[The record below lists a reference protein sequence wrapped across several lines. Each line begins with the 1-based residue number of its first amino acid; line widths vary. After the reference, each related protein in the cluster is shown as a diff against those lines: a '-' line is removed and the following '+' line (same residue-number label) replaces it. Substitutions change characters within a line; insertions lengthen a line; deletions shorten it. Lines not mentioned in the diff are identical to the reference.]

1 MSKLLIVESP
11 NKTDKIQHYLGSGWV
26 VAASYGHI
34 RDLPPGEMGVAPPDY
49 RPQYVTGER
58 SGKTIAKLKALARD
72 ADEIWLATDPDR
84 EGEAIAW
91 HLQQVIGH
99 GKTCRRVTFNE
110 ITQSAVAQAIRQP
123 RQVDTRLFAAQ
134 EARRVLDR
142 LYGYKVSPL
151 AGDKLGQRGI
161 SAGRVQ
167 SPALR
172 LVVEREEAIRA
183 FVKTQHFGVAVELP
197 GDTGA
202 ASWSAQWDTRPLVT
216 DDHPYITDRDT
227 AVEVL
232 EAALPGL
239 VVTAFEEKTQARK
252 APPPFTTSTLQQAAA
267 NRLKIGV
274 ETTMKLAQALF
285 EAGLITYHRTDN
297 PNLSQEGVQMVW
309 DYLHERGQAQYIPEK
324 PNTWKAKDG
333 AQEAHEAI
341 RPTDFH
347 VFDPQT
353 GKAQQDALYKLI
365 WRRALACQMK
375 DAQFQL
381 RTAQLQTL
389 SPVAALQGLPPG
401 NTASPPKAL
410 FKASGSLRIY
420 DGWMR
425 VADDDYTS
433 EEEAE
438 AANPL
443 PKLTVGA
450 RYVPQDGKILD
461 LETKPPPRYS
471 EPALIRALEREG
483 IGRPSTYASIIGTIQ
498 QRGYVEVVK
507 RQFVPTEL
515 GTALIQAL
523 RGRFDF
529 LEIAYTR
536 GMEDH
541 LDDIAHGKAGY
552 RAVVAHYDQ
561 ALDAQLA
568 VFAAD
573 TSVQPLAGAAETF
586 PCPHCEDGRL
596 RRLKGKNG
604 YFWGCSNYQREPN
617 PCQTTLPDA
626 HGKPGQR
633 PAKTQDHPC
642 PACGEGYLQRRP
654 GKKKNTFW
662 WGCDRY
668 PACTHSAPDDGGKPG
683 AWGERPPAGS
693 DGTKTKAASGRTQA
707 DTGSGGTTS
716 RSASGRKKGTA
727 SGDKATPGKNGKAI
741 DKTYPCTVCGK
752 GWLQKRSGSRGVFW
766 GCSNYPGCTH
776 GENDIHGVPQSHVQ
790 SQP

>member
-1 MSKLLIVESP
+1 MIRLLIVESP
-11 NKTDKIQHYLGSGWV
+11 NKTAKIQHYLDRLGSGWG

-72 ADEIWLATDPDR
+72 ASEIWLATDPDR

-151 AGDKLGQRGI
+151 AGNKLGQRGI

-183 FVKTQHFGVAVELP
+183 FVKTKHFGVAVELP
-197 GDTGA
+197 GDAGT

-227 AVEVL
+227 AVAVL
-232 EAALPGL
+232 DAALPGL
-239 VVTAFEEKTQARK
+239 VVTAFDEKTQARK

-267 NRLKIGV
+267 NRLKLGV
-274 ETTMKLAQALF
+274 EATMQGAQALF

-309 DYLHERGQAQYIPEK
+309 DYLREKNQAQYIPEK

-347 VFDPQT
+347 TYDPQT
-353 GKAQQDALYKLI
+353 GNAQQDALYKLI
-365 WRRALACQMK
+365 WRRALACQMR
-375 DAQFQL
+375 DAQFQV

-401 NTASPPKAL
+401 NDAPAPTAL
-410 FKASGSLRIY
+410 FKVSDSLRIY

-433 EEEAE
+433 EDEAE

-443 PKLTVGA
+443 PKLAVGA
-450 RYVPQDGKILD
+450 QHVPLDGKILD
-461 LETKPPPRYS
+461 LETKPPARYS

-515 GTALIQAL
+515 GEALIQAL

-529 LEIAYTR
+529 LEIAYTKN
-536 GMEDH
+536 MEDH
-541 LDDIAHGKAGY
+541 LDAIAQGKAGY

-573 TSVQPLAGAAETF
+573 TSIQPLAGAEETF
-586 PCPHCEDGRL
+586 PCPNCEDGRL
-596 RRLKGKNG
+596 RRLKGKTG

-626 HGKPGQR
+626 RGKPRQR
-633 PAKTQDHPC
+633 LEKSQDHPC

-654 GKKKNTFW
+654 GKQKDTFW
-662 WGCDRY
+662 WGCDNY
-668 PACTHSAPDDGGKPG
+668 PTCKHTAPDNDGKPG
-683 AWGERPPAGS
+683 VWGERSPT
-693 DGTKTKAASGRTQA
+693 GTASAKFMAASG
-707 DTGSGGTTS
+707 GG
-716 RSASGRKKGTA
+716 KKGT
-727 SGDKATPGKNGKAI
+727 SGGKTTSGKNGGGKTL
-741 DKTYPCTVCGK
+741 DKSYPCTACGK
-752 GWLQKRSGSRGVFW
+752 GWLQKRSGSRGAFW
-766 GCSNYPGCTH
+766 GCSNYPDCKH
-776 GENDIHGVPQSHVQ
+776 CENDAHGVPQNHVKKT
-790 SQP
+790 S

>member
-1 MSKLLIVESP
+1 M
-11 NKTDKIQHYLGSGWV
+11 
-26 VAASYGHI
+26 
-34 RDLPPGEMGVAPPDY
+34 
-49 RPQYVTGER
+49 
-58 SGKTIAKLKALARD
+58 
-72 ADEIWLATDPDR
+72 
-84 EGEAIAW
+84 
-91 HLQQVIGH
+91 
-99 GKTCRRVTFNE
+99 
-110 ITQSAVAQAIRQP
+110 
-123 RQVDTRLFAAQ
+123 
-134 EARRVLDR
+134 LDR

-151 AGDKLGQRGI
+151 AGQKLGQRGI

-183 FVKTQHFGVAVELP
+183 FVKTKHYGVVVELP
-197 GDTGA
+197 DDTDA

-227 AVEVL
+227 AVAVL
-232 EAALPGL
+232 EAARPGL

-309 DYLHERGQAQYIPEK
+309 DYLRAKGQAQYIPIPEK
-324 PNTWKAKDG
+324 ANTWKAKDG

-347 VFDPQT
+347 TYDPQT
-353 GKAQQDALYKLI
+353 GNAQQDALYKLI
-365 WRRALACQMK
+365 WKRALACQMK
-375 DAQFQL
+375 DAQFQV
-381 RTAQLQTL
+381 RTAQLETL

-401 NTASPPKAL
+401 NDAPAPTAL

-443 PKLTVGA
+443 PKLAVGA
-450 RYVPQDGKILD
+450 QHVPQDGKILD
-461 LETKPPPRYS
+461 LETKPPSRYS

-515 GTALIQAL
+515 GEALIQAL

-529 LEIAYTR
+529 LEIAYTKN
-536 GMEDH
+536 MEDH
-541 LDDIAHGKAGY
+541 LDAIAQGKAGY
-552 RAVVAHYDQ
+552 RAVIAHYDQ
-561 ALDAQLA
+561 ALDAQLV

-573 TSVQPLAGAAETF
+573 TSIQPLAGTEETF
-586 PCPHCEDGRL
+586 PCPNCEDGRL

-604 YFWGCSNYQREPN
+604 FFWGCSNYRREPN

-626 HGKPGQR
+626 RGKPGKPVAR
-633 PAKTQDHPC
+633 TEKSTEHPC
-642 PACGEGYLQRRP
+642 PTCGEGYLQHRP
-654 GKKKNTFW
+654 GKKKGTFW

-668 PACTHSAPDDGGKPG
+668 PACTYSAPDDNGKPG
-683 AWGERPPAGS
+683 VWGDKPASGQAS
-693 DGTKTKAASGRTQA
+693 VKPATGKPSGKPGTGTKTANNRRGSSTAF
-707 DTGSGGTTS
+707 SGGGY
-716 RSASGRKKGTA
+716 RCP
-727 SGDKATPGKNGKAI
+727 D
-741 DKTYPCTVCGK
+741 CG
-752 GWLQKRSGSRGVFW
+752 GELVQRSGSKGVFW
-766 GCSNYPGCTH
+766 GCKNYPKCKHTEPDAH
-776 GENDIHGVPQSHVQ
+776 GEPRFAATE
-790 SQP
+790 

>member
-1 MSKLLIVESP
+1 MTKLLIVESP
-11 NKTDKIQHYLGSGWV
+11 NKTAKIQHYLGSGWV

-91 HLQQVIGH
+91 HLQQVIGRD
-99 GKTCRRVTFNE
+99 KTCRRVTFNE
-110 ITQSAVAQAIRQP
+110 ITQSAIAQAIHQP

-151 AGDKLGQRGI
+151 AGNKLGQRGI

-183 FVKTQHFGVAVELP
+183 FTKTKHSGVVVELP

-216 DDHPYITDRDT
+216 DDHPYITDRNI
-227 AVEVL
+227 AVAVL

-239 VVTAFEEKTQARK
+239 VVTAFDEKTQARK
-252 APPPFTTSTLQQAAA
+252 PPPPFTTSTLQQAAA

-309 DYLHERGQAQYIPEK
+309 DYLRAKGQAQYIPEK
-324 PNTWKAKDG
+324 ANVWKAKDG

-347 VFDPQT
+347 TYDPQT
-353 GKAQQDALYKLI
+353 GNAQQDALYKLI
-365 WRRALACQMK
+365 WRRALACQMR
-375 DAQFQL
+375 DAQFQV

-401 NTASPPKAL
+401 NDAPAPTAL

-433 EEEAE
+433 EEEQE

-443 PKLTVGA
+443 PQLAVGA
-450 RYVPQDGKILD
+450 QHVPQDGKILD
-461 LETKPPPRYS
+461 LETKPPARYS

-515 GTALIQAL
+515 GTALVQAL

-573 TSVQPLAGAAETF
+573 TSVQPLAGAAETL
-586 PCPHCEDGRL
+586 PLSPL
-596 RRLKGKNG
+596 RRRAFAPPQGQKRLFLGM
-604 YFWGCSNYQREPN
+604 QQLPARTEP
-617 PCQTTLPDA
+617 LPDDA
-626 HGKPGQR
+626 
-633 PAKTQDHPC
+633 
-642 PACGEGYLQRRP
+642 
-654 GKKKNTFW
+654 
-662 WGCDRY
+662 
-668 PACTHSAPDDGGKPG
+668 
-683 AWGERPPAGS
+683 AG
-693 DGTKTKAASGRTQA
+693 
-707 DTGSGGTTS
+707 
-716 RSASGRKKGTA
+716 
-727 SGDKATPGKNGKAI
+727 
-741 DKTYPCTVCGK
+741 
-752 GWLQKRSGSRGVFW
+752 
-766 GCSNYPGCTH
+766 
-776 GENDIHGVPQSHVQ
+776 
-790 SQP
+790 

>member
-1 MSKLLIVESP
+1 M
-11 NKTDKIQHYLGSGWV
+11 KTK
-26 VAASYGHI
+26 
-34 RDLPPGEMGVAPPDY
+34 
-49 RPQYVTGER
+49 
-58 SGKTIAKLKALARD
+58 
-72 ADEIWLATDPDR
+72 
-84 EGEAIAW
+84 
-91 HLQQVIGH
+91 
-99 GKTCRRVTFNE
+99 
-110 ITQSAVAQAIRQP
+110 
-123 RQVDTRLFAAQ
+123 
-134 EARRVLDR
+134 
-142 LYGYKVSPL
+142 
-151 AGDKLGQRGI
+151 
-161 SAGRVQ
+161 
-167 SPALR
+167 
-172 LVVEREEAIRA
+172 
-183 FVKTQHFGVAVELP
+183 HFGVAVELP
-197 GDTGA
+197 GDIGA

-216 DDHPYITDRDT
+216 DDHPYITDRDI
-227 AVEVL
+227 AVAVL
-232 EAALPGL
+232 EAARPGL

-267 NRLKIGV
+267 NRLKLGV
-274 ETTMKLAQALF
+274 EATMQGAQALF

-309 DYLHERGQAQYIPEK
+309 DYLRERGQAQYIPEK

-365 WRRALACQMK
+365 WKRALACQMK

-401 NTASPPKAL
+401 NDAPAPTAL
-410 FKASGSLRIY
+410 FKSSGSLRIY

-425 VADDDYTS
+425 VADDDYTN
-433 EEEAE
+433 EDEAE

-443 PKLTVGA
+443 PKLAVGA
-450 RYVPQDGKILD
+450 QHVPQDGKILD
-461 LETKPPPRYS
+461 LETKPPARYS

-515 GTALIQAL
+515 GTALVQAL

-552 RAVVAHYDQ
+552 RAVVAHYDR

-573 TSVQPLAGAAETF
+573 STVQPLAGAAETF
-586 PCPHCEDGRL
+586 PCPHCNDGRL

-617 PCQTTLPDA
+617 PCQTTLPDE

-633 PAKTQDHPC
+633 SAKTQDHPC
-642 PACGEGYLQRRP
+642 PACGEGFLQRRP

-668 PACTHSAPDDGGKPG
+668 PACTHSAPDDHGKPG
-683 AWGERPPAGS
+683 VWGERTPATTGS
-693 DGTKTKAASGRTQA
+693 TTARAASGGKAASG
-707 DTGSGGTTS
+707 S
-716 RSASGRKKGTA
+716 KTA
-727 SGDKATPGKNGKAI
+727 AGKRKAI
-741 DKTYPCTVCGK
+741 DKTYPCTACGK
-752 GWLQKRSGSRGVFW
+752 GWLQKRSGSRGAFW
-766 GCSNYPGCTH
+766 GCSNYPACAH
-776 GENDIHGVPQSHVQ
+776 SENDAHGVPQSHVQ
-790 SQP
+790 SSS

>member
-1 MSKLLIVESP
+1 MTRLLIVESP

-91 HLQQVIGH
+91 HLQQVIGCD
-99 GKTCRRVTFNE
+99 KTCRRVTFNE

-142 LYGYKVSPL
+142 LYGFKVSPA
-151 AGDKLGQRGI
+151 AGNKLRQRGI

-183 FVKTQHFGVAVELP
+183 FSKTKHFGVAVELP
-197 GDTGA
+197 GDTDA
-202 ASWSAQWDTRPLVT
+202 ASWSAQWDSRPLVT
-216 DDHPYITDRDT
+216 DDHPYITNRDI
-227 AVEVL
+227 AIAVL
-232 EAALPGL
+232 EAARPGL
-239 VVTAFEEKTQARK
+239 VVTAFDEKTQARK

-274 ETTMKLAQALF
+274 EACMKLAQALF

-309 DYLHERGQAQYIPEK
+309 DYLRAKGQAQYIPEK
-324 PNTWKAKDG
+324 PNSWKAKDG

-347 VFDPQT
+347 TYDPQSDNT
-353 GKAQQDALYKLI
+353 QQDALYKLI
-365 WRRALACQMK
+365 WRRALACQMR
-375 DAQFQL
+375 DAQFQV

-401 NTASPPKAL
+401 NDAPAPTAL

-450 RYVPQDGKILD
+450 QHVPHDGKLLE
-461 LETKPPPRYS
+461 LETKPPSRYS

-529 LEIAYTR
+529 LEIAYTKN
-536 GMEDH
+536 MEDH
-541 LDDIAHGKAGY
+541 LDDIAQGKAGY

-573 TSVQPLAGAAETF
+573 SSIQPLAGAEETF
-586 PCPHCEDGRL
+586 PCPNCDDGRL
-596 RRLKGKNG
+596 RRLKGKAG

-626 HGKPGQR
+626 RGKPGKR
-633 PAKTQDHPC
+633 LEKSQDHPC
-642 PACGEGYLQRRP
+642 PACGEGFLQRRP
-654 GKKKNTFW
+654 GKKKGTFW

-668 PACTHSAPDDGGKPG
+668 PACTHSAPDDNGKPG
-683 AWGERPPAGS
+683 VWGERAS
-693 DGTKTKAASGRTQA
+693 AATGGTQA
-707 DTGSGGTTS
+707 ATGSGGTTS
-716 RSASGRKKGTA
+716 RPASGRKKSAA
-727 SGDKATPGKNGKAI
+727 SGGKAASGKSGKVI
-741 DKTYPCTVCGK
+741 DKTYPCTACGK
-752 GWLQKRSGSRGVFW
+752 GWLQARSGSRGVFW
-766 GCSNYPGCTH
+766 GCSNYPNCKH
-776 GENDIHGVPQSHVQ
+776 CENDAHGVPQNHVKKT
-790 SQP
+790 

>member
-1 MSKLLIVESP
+1 MTRLLIVESP

-49 RPQYVTGER
+49 RPQYVTGQR
-58 SGKTIAKLKALARD
+58 SGKTIAKLKALAHD
-72 ADEIWLATDPDR
+72 ASEIWLATDPDR

-91 HLQQVIGH
+91 HLQQVVGH

-183 FVKTQHFGVAVELP
+183 FTKTKHFGVAVELP
-197 GDTGA
+197 GDTDA
-202 ASWSAQWDTRPLVT
+202 ASWSAQWDSRPLVT
-216 DDHPYITDRDT
+216 DDHPYITNRDI
-227 AVEVL
+227 AVAVL
-232 EAALPGL
+232 EATRPGL
-239 VVTAFEEKTQARK
+239 IVTAFEEKTQARK

-309 DYLHERGQAQYIPEK
+309 DYLRAKGQAQYIPEK
-324 PNTWKAKDG
+324 PNSWKAKDG

-347 VFDPQT
+347 VYEPQS
-353 GKAQQDALYKLI
+353 GNAQQDALYKLI
-365 WRRALACQMK
+365 WRRALACQMR
-375 DAQFQL
+375 DAQFQV

-389 SPVAALQGLPPG
+389 APVAALQGLPPG
-401 NTASPPKAL
+401 NTAPPPKAL
-410 FKASGSLRIY
+410 FKSSGSLRIY

-450 RYVPQDGKILD
+450 QCVPQDGKILD

-541 LDDIAHGKAGY
+541 LDAIAQGKAGY

-573 TSVQPLAGAAETF
+573 SSIQPLAGAEETY
-586 PCPHCEDGRL
+586 PCPDCGDGVL
-596 RRLKGKNG
+596 RRLKSKAGF
-604 YFWGCSNYQREPN
+604 FWGCSNYNREGN
-617 PCQTTLPDA
+617 PCKATFPDDR
-626 HGKPGQR
+626 GKPGK
-633 PAKTQDHPC
+633 AKTPITKSTDHPC
-642 PACGEGYLQRRP
+642 PACGKGYLQRRA
-654 GKKKNTFW
+654 GKKPGTYW
-662 WGCDRY
+662 WGCNAY
-668 PACTHSAPDDGGKPG
+668 PACKHTAPDNDGKPG
-683 AWGERPPAGS
+683 VWGERTPAGS
-693 DGTKTKAASGRTQA
+693 GGTKTKAASGR
-707 DTGSGGTTS
+707 
-716 RSASGRKKGTA
+716 KKGSA
-727 SGDKATPGKNGKAI
+727 SGDKATPGKNSKAL
-741 DKTYPCTVCGK
+741 DKTYPCTACGK
-752 GWLQKRSGSRGVFW
+752 GWLQARSGSRGVFW
-766 GCSNYPGCTH
+766 GCSNYPACTH
-776 GENDIHGVPQSHVQ
+776 SENDAQGVPQSHAQ
-790 SQP
+790 SLF

>member
-1 MSKLLIVESP
+1 MTRLLIVESP

-91 HLQQVIGH
+91 HLQQVVGH
-99 GKTCRRVTFNE
+99 GKPCRRVTFNE
-110 ITQSAVAQAIRQP
+110 ITQSAIAQAIRQP
-123 RQVDTRLFAAQ
+123 RQVDTKLFAAQ

-151 AGDKLGQRGI
+151 AGQKLGQRGI

-183 FVKTQHFGVAVELP
+183 FVKTKHYGVVVELP
-197 GDTGA
+197 DDTGA

-227 AVEVL
+227 AVAVL
-232 EAALPGL
+232 DAVLPGL
-239 VVTAFEEKTQARK
+239 VVTAFDEKVQARK

-267 NRLKIGV
+267 NRLRLGV
-274 ETTMKLAQALF
+274 EATMQGAQALF

-309 DYLHERGQAQYIPEK
+309 DYLRERGQAQYIPEK

-365 WRRALACQMK
+365 WKRALACQMK

-389 SPVAALQGLPPG
+389 APVAALRGLPPG
-401 NTASPPKAL
+401 SGNVDAPKAL
-410 FKASGSLRIY
+410 FKASGSLRLY

-433 EEEAE
+433 EDEAE

-443 PKLTVGA
+443 PKLSVGA
-450 RYVPQDGKILD
+450 QHVPLDGKILD
-461 LETKPPPRYS
+461 LETKPPARYS

-498 QRGYVEVVK
+498 QRGYVEMVK

-568 VFAAD
+568 LFAAD
-573 TSVQPLAGAAETF
+573 STVQPLAGAAEAF
-586 PCPHCEDGRL
+586 PCPNCDDGRL

-604 YFWGCSNYQREPN
+604 FFWGCSNYQREPN
-617 PCQTTLPDA
+617 PCQTTLPDD

-654 GKKKNTFW
+654 GKKKNTWW

-668 PACTHSAPDDGGKPG
+668 PACSHSAPDDNGKPG
-683 AWGERPPAGS
+683 AWGGRAPAATGGVPPQAGS
-693 DGTKTKAASGRTQA
+693 GGATARPASGGKAASG
-707 DTGSGGTTS
+707 S
-716 RSASGRKKGTA
+716 KTA
-727 SGDKATPGKNGKAI
+727 SGKRKAI
-741 DKTYPCTVCGK
+741 DKTYPCTTCGK

-766 GCSNYPGCTH
+766 GCSNYPNCTH
-776 GENDIHGVPQSHVQ
+776 CENDAHGVPQNHVKKHPETNWQ
-790 SQP
+790 QKH

>member
-1 MSKLLIVESP
+1 MTKLLIVESP
-11 NKTDKIQHYLGSGWV
+11 NKTAKIQHYLGSDWI
-26 VAASYGHI
+26 VAASCGHI

-110 ITQSAVAQAIRQP
+110 ITQSAIAQAIRQP

-151 AGDKLGQRGI
+151 AGNKLGQRGI

-183 FVKTQHFGVAVELP
+183 FVKTKHYGVVVELP
-197 GDTGA
+197 DDTGA

-216 DDHPYITDRDT
+216 DDHPYITNRDI
-227 AVEVL
+227 AVAVL
-232 EAALPGL
+232 EATRPGL
-239 VVTAFEEKTQARK
+239 IVTAFEEKTQARK

-274 ETTMKLAQALF
+274 EACMKLAQALF

-309 DYLHERGQAQYIPEK
+309 DYLRERGQAQYIPEK
-324 PNTWKAKDG
+324 ANAWKAKDG

-341 RPTDFH
+341 RPTDFY

-401 NTASPPKAL
+401 NDAPAPTAL
-410 FKASGSLRIY
+410 FKASGSLRLY

-433 EEEAE
+433 EEEQE

-443 PKLTVGA
+443 PKLAVGA
-450 RYVPQDGKILD
+450 QHVPQDGKILD
-461 LETKPPPRYS
+461 LETKPPARYS

-515 GTALIQAL
+515 GTALVQAL

-573 TSVQPLAGAAETF
+573 TSVQPLAGAAESF
-586 PCPHCEDGRL
+586 PCPNCDDGRL

-604 YFWGCSNYQREPN
+604 FFWGCSNYQREPN
-617 PCQTTLPDA
+617 PCQTTLPDD
-626 HGKPGQR
+626 HGKPGKR
-633 PAKTQDHPC
+633 VEKSHDHPC
-642 PACGEGYLQRRP
+642 PACGEGFLQRRP
-654 GKKKNTFW
+654 GKKKGTFW

-668 PACTHSAPDDGGKPG
+668 PACTYSAPDDGGKPG
-683 AWGERPPAGS
+683 AWGERPPAATGGIQAAAAS
-693 DGTKTKAASGRTQA
+693 DGTTARPASGGKAASGN
-707 DTGSGGTTS
+707 
-716 RSASGRKKGTA
+716 KTA
-727 SGDKATPGKNGKAI
+727 AGKRKAI
-741 DKTYPCTVCGK
+741 DKTWPCTVCGK

-766 GCSNYPGCTH
+766 GCSNYPACTH
-776 GENDIHGVPQSHVQ
+776 SENDAQGVPQSHAQ
-790 SQP
+790 SSF

>member
-1 MSKLLIVESP
+1 
-11 NKTDKIQHYLGSGWV
+11 
-26 VAASYGHI
+26 
-34 RDLPPGEMGVAPPDY
+34 
-49 RPQYVTGER
+49 
-58 SGKTIAKLKALARD
+58 
-72 ADEIWLATDPDR
+72 
-84 EGEAIAW
+84 
-91 HLQQVIGH
+91 
-99 GKTCRRVTFNE
+99 
-110 ITQSAVAQAIRQP
+110 
-123 RQVDTRLFAAQ
+123 
-134 EARRVLDR
+134 
-142 LYGYKVSPL
+142 
-151 AGDKLGQRGI
+151 
-161 SAGRVQ
+161 
-167 SPALR
+167 
-172 LVVEREEAIRA
+172 
-183 FVKTQHFGVAVELP
+183 
-197 GDTGA
+197 
-202 ASWSAQWDTRPLVT
+202 
-216 DDHPYITDRDT
+216 
-227 AVEVL
+227 
-232 EAALPGL
+232 
-239 VVTAFEEKTQARK
+239 
-252 APPPFTTSTLQQAAA
+252 
-267 NRLKIGV
+267 
-274 ETTMKLAQALF
+274 MKLAQALF
-285 EAGLITYHRTDN
+285 EAGLISYHRTDN

-309 DYLHERGQAQYIPEK
+309 DYLRAKGQAQYIPEK
-324 PNTWKAKDG
+324 PNSWKAKDG

-347 VFDPQT
+347 TYDPQS
-353 GKAQQDALYKLI
+353 GNAQQDALYKLI

-375 DAQFQL
+375 DAQFQV

-401 NTASPPKAL
+401 NTAPPPKAL
-410 FKASGSLRIY
+410 FKASGSQRIY

-433 EEEAE
+433 EDEAE

-450 RYVPQDGKILD
+450 QHVPQDGKVLE
-461 LETKPPPRYS
+461 LETKPPSRYS

-536 GMEDH
+536 DMEDH
-541 LDDIAHGKAGY
+541 LDAIAQGKAGY

-568 VFAAD
+568 VFTAD
-573 TSVQPLAGAAETF
+573 TSIQPLAGAEETY
-586 PCPHCEDGRL
+586 PCPNCDDGHL

-626 HGKPGQR
+626 HGKPGKPVAR
-633 PAKTQDHPC
+633 IEKSTEHPC

-668 PACTHSAPDDGGKPG
+668 PTCTHSAPDDNGKPG
-683 AWGERPPAGS
+683 VWGDKP
-693 DGTKTKAASGRTQA
+693 ASGQA
-707 DTGSGGTTS
+707 SSKPTTGKPSGKPGTGAKTANNRRGSSTEFSGGGY
-716 RSASGRKKGTA
+716 RCPDCG
-727 SGDKATPGKNGKAI
+727 GKL
-741 DKTYPCTVCGK
+741 V
-752 GWLQKRSGSRGVFW
+752 QRSGSKGVFW
-766 GCSNYPGCTH
+766 GCKNYPKCKYTEPDAH
-776 GENDIHGVPQSHVQ
+776 GEPRFAATE
-790 SQP
+790 

>member
-1 MSKLLIVESP
+1 V
-11 NKTDKIQHYLGSGWV
+11 
-26 VAASYGHI
+26 
-34 RDLPPGEMGVAPPDY
+34 
-49 RPQYVTGER
+49 
-58 SGKTIAKLKALARD
+58 
-72 ADEIWLATDPDR
+72 
-84 EGEAIAW
+84 
-91 HLQQVIGH
+91 
-99 GKTCRRVTFNE
+99 
-110 ITQSAVAQAIRQP
+110 
-123 RQVDTRLFAAQ
+123 
-134 EARRVLDR
+134 
-142 LYGYKVSPL
+142 
-151 AGDKLGQRGI
+151 
-161 SAGRVQ
+161 
-167 SPALR
+167 
-172 LVVEREEAIRA
+172 
-183 FVKTQHFGVAVELP
+183 
-197 GDTGA
+197 
-202 ASWSAQWDTRPLVT
+202 VT
-216 DDHPYITDRDT
+216 DDHPDIPDRDI
-227 AVEVL
+227 AVAVL

-309 DYLHERGQAQYIPEK
+309 DYLRERGQAQYIPEK

-381 RTAQLQTL
+381 RTAQLATL
-389 SPVAALQGLPPG
+389 SPVAALRGLPPG
-401 NTASPPKAL
+401 NDAPAPTAL

-433 EEEAE
+433 EEEQE

-443 PKLTVGA
+443 PQLAVGA
-450 RYVPQDGKILD
+450 QHVPQDGKILD
-461 LETKPPPRYS
+461 LETKPPARYS

-515 GTALIQAL
+515 GSALVQAL

-536 GMEDH
+536 DMEDH
-541 LDDIAHGKAGY
+541 LDAIAHGKAGY

-568 VFAAD
+568 LFAAD

-604 YFWGCSNYQREPN
+604 FFWGCSNYQREPN
-617 PCQTTLPDA
+617 PCQTTLPDD

-633 PAKTQDHPC
+633 SAKTQDHPC

-654 GKKKNTFW
+654 GKKKGTFW

-668 PACTHSAPDDGGKPG
+668 PACTHSAPDDNGKPG
-683 AWGERPPAGS
+683 VWGDKPASGQAS
-693 DGTKTKAASGRTQA
+693 VKPATGKPSGKPGTGTKTANNRRGSSTAF
-707 DTGSGGTTS
+707 SGGGY
-716 RSASGRKKGTA
+716 RCP
-727 SGDKATPGKNGKAI
+727 D
-741 DKTYPCTVCGK
+741 CG
-752 GWLQKRSGSRGVFW
+752 GELVQHSGSKGVFW
-766 GCSNYPGCTH
+766 GCKNYPKCKHTEPDAH
-776 GENDIHGVPQSHVQ
+776 GEPRFAATE
-790 SQP
+790 

>member
-1 MSKLLIVESP
+1 MTRLLIVESP
-11 NKTDKIQHYLGSGWV
+11 NKTEKIQHYLGSGWV

-91 HLQQVIGH
+91 HLQQVLGH

-110 ITQSAVAQAIRQP
+110 ITQPAVAQAIRQP

-151 AGDKLGQRGI
+151 AGQKLGQRGI

-172 LVVEREEAIRA
+172 LVVEREEAICA
-183 FVKTQHFGVAVELP
+183 FTKTKHFGVVVELP
-197 GDTGA
+197 GDTDA
-202 ASWSAQWDTRPLVT
+202 ASWSAQWDSRPLVT
-216 DDHPYITDRDT
+216 DDHPYITNRDI
-227 AVEVL
+227 AVAVL
-232 EAALPGL
+232 EAARPGL

-274 ETTMKLAQALF
+274 EACMKLAQALF

-309 DYLHERGQAQYIPEK
+309 DYLRAKGQAQYIPEK
-324 PNTWKAKDG
+324 ANTWKAKDG

-347 VFDPQT
+347 TYDPQS
-353 GKAQQDALYKLI
+353 GNAQQDALYKLI
-365 WRRALACQMK
+365 WRRALACQMR
-375 DAQFQL
+375 DAQFQV

-389 SPVAALQGLPPG
+389 APVAALQGLPPG
-401 NTASPPKAL
+401 NTAPPPKAL
-410 FKASGSLRIY
+410 FKSSGSLRIY

-450 RYVPQDGKILD
+450 QCVPQDGKILD

-541 LDDIAHGKAGY
+541 LDAIAQGKAGY

-573 TSVQPLAGAAETF
+573 SSIQPLAGAEEIY
-586 PCPHCEDGRL
+586 PCPDCGDGVL
-596 RRLKGKNG
+596 RRLKSKAGF
-604 YFWGCSNYQREPN
+604 FWGCSNYNREGN
-617 PCQTTLPDA
+617 PCKATFPDNK
-626 HGKPGQR
+626 GKPGK
-633 PAKTQDHPC
+633 AKTPITKSTDHPC
-642 PACGEGYLQRRP
+642 PACGKGYLQRRA
-654 GKKKNTFW
+654 GKKPGTYW
-662 WGCDRY
+662 WGCNAY
-668 PACTHSAPDDGGKPG
+668 PACKHTAPDNDGKPG
-683 AWGERPPAGS
+683 VWGERTPAGS
-693 DGTKTKAASGRTQA
+693 GGTKTKAASGR
-707 DTGSGGTTS
+707 
-716 RSASGRKKGTA
+716 KKGSA
-727 SGDKATPGKNGKAI
+727 SGDKAAPGKNSKAL
-741 DKTYPCTVCGK
+741 DKTYPCTACGK
-752 GWLQKRSGSRGVFW
+752 GWLQARSGSRGVFW
-766 GCSNYPGCTH
+766 GCSNYPACTH
-776 GENDIHGVPQSHVQ
+776 SENDAQGVPQSHAQ
-790 SQP
+790 SLF

>member
-1 MSKLLIVESP
+1 MAS
-11 NKTDKIQHYLGSGWV
+11 
-26 VAASYGHI
+26 AAS
-34 RDLPPGEMGVAPPDY
+34 
-49 RPQYVTGER
+49 
-58 SGKTIAKLKALARD
+58 
-72 ADEIWLATDPDR
+72 
-84 EGEAIAW
+84 
-91 HLQQVIGH
+91 
-99 GKTCRRVTFNE
+99 
-110 ITQSAVAQAIRQP
+110 
-123 RQVDTRLFAAQ
+123 
-134 EARRVLDR
+134 
-142 LYGYKVSPL
+142 
-151 AGDKLGQRGI
+151 

-183 FVKTQHFGVAVELP
+183 FTKTKHFGVAVELP
-197 GDTGA
+197 GDTDA
-202 ASWSAQWDTRPLVT
+202 ASWSAQWDSRPLVT
-216 DDHPYITDRDT
+216 DDHPYITNRNI
-227 AVEVL
+227 AVAVL
-232 EAALPGL
+232 EATRPGL
-239 VVTAFEEKTQARK
+239 IVTAFEEKTQARK

-274 ETTMKLAQALF
+274 EACMKLAQALF

-309 DYLHERGQAQYIPEK
+309 DYLRAKGQAQYIPEK
-324 PNTWKAKDG
+324 PNSWKAKDG

-347 VFDPQT
+347 VYELQS
-353 GKAQQDALYKLI
+353 GNAQQDALYKLI
-365 WRRALACQMK
+365 WRRALACQMR
-375 DAQFQL
+375 DAQFQV

-389 SPVAALQGLPPG
+389 APVAALQGLPPG
-401 NTASPPKAL
+401 NTAPPPKAL
-410 FKASGSLRIY
+410 FKSSGSLRIY

-450 RYVPQDGKILD
+450 QCVPQDGKILD

-541 LDDIAHGKAGY
+541 LDAIAQGKAGY

-573 TSVQPLAGAAETF
+573 SSIQPLAGAEETY
-586 PCPHCEDGRL
+586 PCPDCGDGVL
-596 RRLKGKNG
+596 RRLKSKAGF
-604 YFWGCSNYQREPN
+604 FWGCSNYNREGN
-617 PCQTTLPDA
+617 PCKATFPDDR
-626 HGKPGQR
+626 GKPGK
-633 PAKTQDHPC
+633 AKTPITKSTDHPC
-642 PACGEGYLQRRP
+642 PACGKGYLQRRA
-654 GKKKNTFW
+654 GKKPGTYW
-662 WGCDRY
+662 WGCNAY
-668 PACTHSAPDDGGKPG
+668 PACKHTAPDNDGKPG
-683 AWGERPPAGS
+683 VWGERTPAGS
-693 DGTKTKAASGRTQA
+693 GGTKTKAASGR
-707 DTGSGGTTS
+707 
-716 RSASGRKKGTA
+716 KKGSA
-727 SGDKATPGKNGKAI
+727 SGDKAAPGKNSKAL
-741 DKTYPCTVCGK
+741 DKTYPCTACGK
-752 GWLQKRSGSRGVFW
+752 GWLQARSGSRGVFW
-766 GCSNYPGCTH
+766 GCSNYPACTH
-776 GENDIHGVPQSHVQ
+776 SENDAQGVPQSHAQ
-790 SQP
+790 SLF

>member
-1 MSKLLIVESP
+1 MTRLLIVESP
-11 NKTDKIQHYLGSGWV
+11 NKTEKIQHYLGSGWV

-91 HLQQVIGH
+91 HLQQVVGH

-151 AGDKLGQRGI
+151 AGQKLGQRGI

-183 FVKTQHFGVAVELP
+183 FSKTKHFGVAVELP
-197 GDTGA
+197 GDTSA

-227 AVEVL
+227 AVAGL

-239 VVTAFEEKTQARK
+239 VVTAFDEKVQARK

-309 DYLHERGQAQYIPEK
+309 DYLRAKGQAQYIPEK
-324 PNTWKAKDG
+324 ANAWKAKDG

-347 VFDPQT
+347 TYDPQS
-353 GKAQQDALYKLI
+353 GNAQQDALYKLI
-365 WRRALACQMK
+365 WRRALACQMR
-375 DAQFQL
+375 DAQFQV
-381 RTAQLQTL
+381 RTAQLETL
-389 SPVAALQGLPPG
+389 TPVVTLQGLPPG
-401 NTASPPKAL
+401 NTAPPPKAL

-425 VADDDYTS
+425 VADDDYTN
-433 EEEAE
+433 EEKAE
-438 AANPL
+438 VANPL
-443 PKLTVGA
+443 PQLTVGA
-450 RYVPQDGKILD
+450 QYVPQDGKILD
-461 LETKPPPRYS
+461 LETKPPSRYS

-483 IGRPSTYASIIGTIQ
+483 IGRPSTYASIIGTLQ
-498 QRGYVEVVK
+498 QRAYVEAVK

-515 GTALIQAL
+515 GFALVHAL

-541 LDDIAHGKAGY
+541 LDAIAQGKAGY

-561 ALDAQLA
+561 ALDAQPA
-568 VFAAD
+568 GFAAD
-573 TSVQPLAGAAETF
+573 SSIQPLAGAEETH
-586 PCPHCEDGRL
+586 PCPNCEDGRL

-604 YFWGCSNYQREPN
+604 FFWGCSNYQREPN

-626 HGKPGQR
+626 RGKPGKPVAR
-633 PAKTQDHPC
+633 IEKSTEHPC
-642 PACGEGYLQRRP
+642 PECGEGFLQRRP

-662 WGCDRY
+662 WGCDNY
-668 PACTHSAPDDGGKPG
+668 PKCKHTSPDNDGKPG
-683 AWGERPPAGS
+683 AWGERPPAGTGS
-693 DGTKTKAASGRTQA
+693 AESTAASG
-707 DTGSGGTTS
+707 G
-716 RSASGRKKGTA
+716 KKGTA
-727 SGDKATPGKNGKAI
+727 SGGAKANTASGKQRKSI
-741 DKTYPCTVCGK
+741 DKTYPCTACGK
-752 GWLQKRSGSRGVFW
+752 GWLQKRNGSLGAFW
-766 GCSNYPGCTH
+766 GCSNYPDCKH
-776 GENDIHGVPQSHVQ
+776 CENDAHGVPQSHIQ
-790 SQP
+790 SSS

>member
-1 MSKLLIVESP
+1 MTRLLIVESP

-49 RPQYVTGER
+49 RPQYVTGQR
-58 SGKTIAKLKALARD
+58 SGKTIAKLKALAHD
-72 ADEIWLATDPDR
+72 ASEIWLATDPDR

-91 HLQQVIGH
+91 HLQQVVGH

-183 FVKTQHFGVAVELP
+183 FTKTKHFGVAVELP
-197 GDTGA
+197 GDTDA
-202 ASWSAQWDTRPLVT
+202 ASWSAQWDSRPLVT
-216 DDHPYITDRDT
+216 DDHPYITNRDI
-227 AVEVL
+227 AVAVL
-232 EAALPGL
+232 EATRPGL
-239 VVTAFEEKTQARK
+239 IVTAFEEKTQARK

-309 DYLHERGQAQYIPEK
+309 DYLRAKGQAQYIPEK
-324 PNTWKAKDG
+324 PNSWKAKDG

-347 VFDPQT
+347 VYELQS
-353 GKAQQDALYKLI
+353 GNAQQDALYKLI
-365 WRRALACQMK
+365 WRRALACQMR
-375 DAQFQL
+375 DAQFQV

-389 SPVAALQGLPPG
+389 APVAALQGLPPG
-401 NTASPPKAL
+401 NTAPPPKAL
-410 FKASGSLRIY
+410 FKSSGSLRIY

-450 RYVPQDGKILD
+450 QCVPQDGKILD

-541 LDDIAHGKAGY
+541 LDAIAQGKAGY

-573 TSVQPLAGAAETF
+573 SSIQPLAGAEETY
-586 PCPHCEDGRL
+586 PCPDCGDGVL
-596 RRLKGKNG
+596 RRLKSKAGF
-604 YFWGCSNYQREPN
+604 FWGCSNYNREGN
-617 PCQTTLPDA
+617 PCKATFPDDR
-626 HGKPGQR
+626 GKPGK
-633 PAKTQDHPC
+633 AKTPITKSTDHPC
-642 PACGEGYLQRRP
+642 PACGKGYLQRRA
-654 GKKKNTFW
+654 GKKPGTYW
-662 WGCDRY
+662 WGCNAY
-668 PACTHSAPDDGGKPG
+668 PACKHTAPDNDGKPG
-683 AWGERPPAGS
+683 VWGERTPAGS
-693 DGTKTKAASGRTQA
+693 GGTKTKAASGR
-707 DTGSGGTTS
+707 
-716 RSASGRKKGTA
+716 KKGSA
-727 SGDKATPGKNGKAI
+727 SGDKAAPGKNSKAL
-741 DKTYPCTVCGK
+741 DKTYPCTACGK
-752 GWLQKRSGSRGVFW
+752 GWLQARSGSRGVFW
-766 GCSNYPGCTH
+766 GCSNYPACTH
-776 GENDIHGVPQSHVQ
+776 SENDAQGVPQSHAQ
-790 SQP
+790 SLF

>member
-1 MSKLLIVESP
+1 MTRLLIVESP

-91 HLQQVIGH
+91 HLQQVVGH

-151 AGDKLGQRGI
+151 AGNKLGQRGI

-183 FVKTQHFGVAVELP
+183 FTKTKHFGVVVELP

-216 DDHPYITDRDT
+216 DDHPYITDRNI
-227 AVEVL
+227 AVAVL

-239 VVTAFEEKTQARK
+239 VVTAFDEKTQARK
-252 APPPFTTSTLQQAAA
+252 PPPPFTTSTLQQAAA

-309 DYLHERGQAQYIPEK
+309 DYLRAKGQAQYIPEK
-324 PNTWKAKDG
+324 ANVWKAKDG

-347 VFDPQT
+347 TYDPQT
-353 GKAQQDALYKLI
+353 GNAQQDALYKLI
-365 WRRALACQMK
+365 WRRALACQMR
-375 DAQFQL
+375 DAQFQV

-389 SPVAALQGLPPG
+389 SPVIALQGLPPG
-401 NTASPPKAL
+401 NDAPAPTAL
-410 FKASGSLRIY
+410 FKSSGSLRIY

-443 PKLTVGA
+443 PKLAVGA
-450 RYVPQDGKILD
+450 QHVPQDGKILD

-541 LDDIAHGKAGY
+541 LDAIAHGKAGY

-561 ALDAQLA
+561 ALDVQLA

-573 TSVQPLAGAAETF
+573 TSIQPLAGAEETF
-586 PCPHCEDGRL
+586 PCPNCEDGRL
-596 RRLKGKNG
+596 RRLKGKTG
-604 YFWGCSNYQREPN
+604 FFWGCSNYQREPH
-617 PCQTTLPDA
+617 PCQTTLPDD

-633 PAKTQDHPC
+633 LTKSQDHSC
-642 PACGEGYLQRRP
+642 PVCGEGYLQRRP
-654 GKKKNTFW
+654 GKKKGSFW

-668 PACTHSAPDDGGKPG
+668 PTCTHTAPDDDGKPG
-683 AWGERPPAGS
+683 MWGERPPAGS
-693 DGTKTKAASGRTQA
+693 DGTKTKAASGR
-707 DTGSGGTTS
+707 
-716 RSASGRKKGTA
+716 KKGSA
-727 SGDKATPGKNGKAI
+727 SGDKATPGKNSKAL
-741 DKTYPCTVCGK
+741 DKTYPCTACGK

-766 GCSNYPGCTH
+766 GCSNYPACKH
-776 GENDIHGVPQSHVQ
+776 CENDAHGVPQSHAQ
-790 SQP
+790 SSF

>member
-1 MSKLLIVESP
+1 MTKLLIVESP

-72 ADEIWLATDPDR
+72 ASEIWLATDPDR

-91 HLQQVIGH
+91 HLQQVVGH

-151 AGDKLGQRGI
+151 AGQKLGQRGI

-183 FVKTQHFGVAVELP
+183 FVKTKHYGVVVELP
-197 GDTGA
+197 DDTGA

-227 AVEVL
+227 AVAVL

-239 VVTAFEEKTQARK
+239 VVTAFDEKTQARK

-309 DYLHERGQAQYIPEK
+309 DYLREKNQAQYIPEK
-324 PNTWKAKDG
+324 ANTWKAKDG

-347 VFDPQT
+347 TYDPQT
-353 GKAQQDALYKLI
+353 GNAQQDALYKLI
-365 WRRALACQMK
+365 WRRALACQMR
-375 DAQFQL
+375 DAQFQV

-401 NTASPPKAL
+401 NDAPAPTAL
-410 FKASGSLRIY
+410 FKSSGSLRIY

-433 EEEAE
+433 EDEAE

-450 RYVPQDGKILD
+450 QHVPQDGKVLE
-461 LETKPPPRYS
+461 LETKPPSRYS

-507 RQFVPTEL
+507 RQFVLTEL
-515 GTALIQAL
+515 GEALIQAL

-529 LEIAYTR
+529 LEIAYTKN
-536 GMEDH
+536 MEDH
-541 LDDIAHGKAGY
+541 LDAIAQGKAGY
-552 RAVVAHYDQ
+552 RAVIAHYDQ

-573 TSVQPLAGAAETF
+573 TSIQPLAGAAETF
-586 PCPHCEDGRL
+586 PCPNCEDGRL

-626 HGKPGQR
+626 RGKPGKPKARIEQS
-633 PAKTQDHPC
+633 TDHPC
-642 PACGEGYLQRRP
+642 PACGKGCLQRRP
-654 GKKKNTFW
+654 GKKGNTFW

-668 PACTHSAPDDGGKPG
+668 PACTHRAPDDNGKPG
-683 AWGERPPAGS
+683 VWGERPPAATG
-693 DGTKTKAASGRTQA
+693 GTQA
-707 DTGSGGTTS
+707 GTGSEGTIA
-716 RSASGRKKGTA
+716 RTA
-727 SGDKATPGKNGKAI
+727 SGSKKGAVSGGKAAPGKGGKTF
-741 DKTYPCTVCGK
+741 DKTYPCTACGK
-752 GWLQKRSGSRGVFW
+752 GWLQKRNGSRGAFW
-766 GCSNYPGCTH
+766 GCSNYPDCKH
-776 GENDIHGVPQSHVQ
+776 SENDAHGVPQSHIQ
-790 SQP
+790 SSS

>member
-1 MSKLLIVESP
+1 M
-11 NKTDKIQHYLGSGWV
+11 
-26 VAASYGHI
+26 
-34 RDLPPGEMGVAPPDY
+34 
-49 RPQYVTGER
+49 
-58 SGKTIAKLKALARD
+58 
-72 ADEIWLATDPDR
+72 
-84 EGEAIAW
+84 
-91 HLQQVIGH
+91 
-99 GKTCRRVTFNE
+99 
-110 ITQSAVAQAIRQP
+110 
-123 RQVDTRLFAAQ
+123 
-134 EARRVLDR
+134 LDR

-151 AGDKLGQRGI
+151 AGTKLGQRGI

-183 FVKTQHFGVAVELP
+183 FSKTKHFGVTVELP

-216 DDHPYITDRDT
+216 DDHPYITDRDI

-239 VVTAFEEKTQARK
+239 IVTAFEEKTQARK

-274 ETTMKLAQALF
+274 EACMKLAQALF

-309 DYLHERGQAQYIPEK
+309 DYLRAKGQAQYIPEK
-324 PNTWKAKDG
+324 ANVWKAKDG

-347 VFDPQT
+347 IFDPQT

-381 RTAQLQTL
+381 RTAQLATL
-389 SPVAALQGLPPG
+389 SPVAALRGLPPG
-401 NTASPPKAL
+401 NDAPAPTAL

-433 EEEAE
+433 EEEQE

-443 PKLTVGA
+443 PQLVVGA
-450 RYVPQDGKILD
+450 QYILQDGKILD

-515 GTALIQAL
+515 GTALVQAL

-529 LEIAYTR
+529 LEIAYTKN
-536 GMEDH
+536 MEDH
-541 LDDIAHGKAGY
+541 LDAIAQGKAGY

-573 TSVQPLAGAAETF
+573 TTVQPLAGAAETF
-586 PCPHCEDGRL
+586 PCPNCNDGRL

-617 PCQTTLPDA
+617 LCQTTLPDD

-654 GKKKNTFW
+654 GKKKNTWW

-668 PACTHSAPDDGGKPG
+668 PACSHSAPDDNGKPG
-683 AWGERPPAGS
+683 AWGGRAPAATGGVPPQAGS
-693 DGTKTKAASGRTQA
+693 GGATARPASGGKAASG
-707 DTGSGGTTS
+707 S
-716 RSASGRKKGTA
+716 KTA
-727 SGDKATPGKNGKAI
+727 SGKRKAI
-741 DKTYPCTVCGK
+741 DKTYPCTTCGK

-766 GCSNYPGCTH
+766 GCSNYPNCTH
-776 GENDIHGVPQSHVQ
+776 CENDAHGVPQNHVKKHPETNWQ
-790 SQP
+790 QKH

>member
-1 MSKLLIVESP
+1 MTKLLIVESP

-49 RPQYVTGER
+49 RPQYVTGAR

-151 AGDKLGQRGI
+151 AGNKLGQRGI

-183 FVKTQHFGVAVELP
+183 FTKTKHFGVAVELP
-197 GDTGA
+197 GDTDA
-202 ASWSAQWDTRPLVT
+202 ASWSAQWDSRPLVT
-216 DDHPYITDRDT
+216 DDHPYITNRDI
-227 AVEVL
+227 AVAVL

-239 VVTAFEEKTQARK
+239 VVTAFDEKVQARK

-309 DYLHERGQAQYIPEK
+309 DYLRAKGQAQYIPEK
-324 PNTWKAKDG
+324 PNSWKAKDG

-347 VFDPQT
+347 VYEPQS
-353 GKAQQDALYKLI
+353 GNAQQDALYKLI
-365 WRRALACQMK
+365 WRRALACQMR
-375 DAQFQL
+375 DAQFQV
-381 RTAQLQTL
+381 RTAQLATL
-389 SPVAALQGLPPG
+389 APVAALQGLPPG
-401 NTASPPKAL
+401 NTAPPPKAL

-433 EEEAE
+433 EDEAE

-450 RYVPQDGKILD
+450 QHVPQDGKVLE

-541 LDDIAHGKAGY
+541 LDAIAQGKAGY

-561 ALDAQLA
+561 SLDAQLA

-573 TSVQPLAGAAETF
+573 SSIQPLAGAEETF
-586 PCPHCEDGRL
+586 PCPNCDDGHL

-604 YFWGCSNYQREPN
+604 FFWGCSNYQREPN
-617 PCQTTLPDA
+617 PCQATLPDA
-626 HGKPGQR
+626 RGKPGKPVAR
-633 PAKTQDHPC
+633 IEKSTEHPC
-642 PACGEGYLQRRP
+642 PACGEGFLQRRP

-668 PACTHSAPDDGGKPG
+668 PACTHSAPDDNGKPRVWGDKPASGQASSKPATGKPSGKPG
-683 AWGERPPAGS
+683 TGAKTANNRRGS
-693 DGTKTKAASGRTQA
+693 S
-707 DTGSGGTTS
+707 TGFSGGGY
-716 RSASGRKKGTA
+716 RCPDCGGELVQR
-727 SGDKATPGKNGKAI
+727 PGSK
-741 DKTYPCTVCGK
+741 
-752 GWLQKRSGSRGVFW
+752 GVFW
-766 GCSNYPGCTH
+766 GCKNYPKCKHTEPDAH
-776 GENDIHGVPQSHVQ
+776 GEPRFAATE
-790 SQP
+790 

>member
-1 MSKLLIVESP
+1 MTRLLIVESP

-49 RPQYVTGER
+49 RPQYVTGQR
-58 SGKTIAKLKALARD
+58 SGKTIAKLKALAHD
-72 ADEIWLATDPDR
+72 ASEIWLATDPDR

-91 HLQQVIGH
+91 HLQQVVGH

-183 FVKTQHFGVAVELP
+183 FTKTKHFGVAVELP
-197 GDTGA
+197 GDTDA
-202 ASWSAQWDTRPLVT
+202 ASWSAQWDSRPLVT
-216 DDHPYITDRDT
+216 DDHPYITNRNI
-227 AVEVL
+227 AVAVL
-232 EAALPGL
+232 EATRPGL
-239 VVTAFEEKTQARK
+239 IVTAFEEKTQARK
-252 APPPFTTSTLQQAAA
+252 ALPPFTTSTLQQAAA

-274 ETTMKLAQALF
+274 EACMKLAQALF

-309 DYLHERGQAQYIPEK
+309 DYLRAKGQAQYIPEK
-324 PNTWKAKDG
+324 PNSWKAKDG

-347 VFDPQT
+347 VYELQS
-353 GKAQQDALYKLI
+353 GNAQQDALYKLI
-365 WRRALACQMK
+365 WRRALACQMR
-375 DAQFQL
+375 DAQFQV

-389 SPVAALQGLPPG
+389 APVAALQGLPPG
-401 NTASPPKAL
+401 NTAPPPKAL
-410 FKASGSLRIY
+410 FKSSGSLRIY

-450 RYVPQDGKILD
+450 QCVPQDGKILD

-541 LDDIAHGKAGY
+541 LDAIAQGKAGY

-573 TSVQPLAGAAETF
+573 SSIQPLAGAEETY
-586 PCPHCEDGRL
+586 PCPDCGDGVL
-596 RRLKGKNG
+596 RRLKSKAGF
-604 YFWGCSNYQREPN
+604 FWGCSNYNREGN
-617 PCQTTLPDA
+617 PCKATFPDDR
-626 HGKPGQR
+626 GKPGK
-633 PAKTQDHPC
+633 AKTPITKSTDHPC
-642 PACGEGYLQRRP
+642 PACGKGYLQRRA
-654 GKKKNTFW
+654 GKKPGTYW
-662 WGCDRY
+662 WGCNAY
-668 PACTHSAPDDGGKPG
+668 PACKHTAPDNDGKPG
-683 AWGERPPAGS
+683 VWGERTPAGS
-693 DGTKTKAASGRTQA
+693 GGTKTKAASGR
-707 DTGSGGTTS
+707 
-716 RSASGRKKGTA
+716 KKGSA
-727 SGDKATPGKNGKAI
+727 SGDKAAPGKNSKAL
-741 DKTYPCTVCGK
+741 DKTYPCTACGK
-752 GWLQKRSGSRGVFW
+752 GWLQARSGSRGVFW
-766 GCSNYPGCTH
+766 GCSNYPACTH
-776 GENDIHGVPQSHVQ
+776 SENDAQGVPQSHAQ
-790 SQP
+790 SLF

>member
-11 NKTDKIQHYLGSGWV
+11 NKTEKIQHYLGSGWV

-58 SGKTIAKLKALARD
+58 SGKTIARLKALARD

-91 HLQQVIGH
+91 HLQQVIGY

-110 ITQSAVAQAIRQP
+110 ITQTAVAQAIRQP

-151 AGDKLGQRGI
+151 AGNKLGQRGI

-183 FVKTQHFGVAVELP
+183 FVKTKHFGVAVELP

-216 DDHPYITDRDT
+216 DDHPYITDRDI

-239 VVTAFEEKTQARK
+239 IVTAFEEKTQARK

-274 ETTMKLAQALF
+274 EACMKLAQALF

-297 PNLSQEGVQMVW
+297 PNLSQEGVQMTW
-309 DYLHERGQAQYIPEK
+309 DYLRAKGQAQYIPER

-347 VFDPQT
+347 IFDPQT

-381 RTAQLQTL
+381 RTAQLATL
-389 SPVAALQGLPPG
+389 SPVAALRGLPPG
-401 NTASPPKAL
+401 NDAPAPTAL

-433 EEEAE
+433 EDEAE

-443 PKLTVGA
+443 PKLVVGA
-450 RYVPQDGKILD
+450 QYVPQDGKILD
-461 LETKPPPRYS
+461 LETKPPSRYS

-498 QRGYVEVVK
+498 QRGYVDVVK

-515 GTALIQAL
+515 GTALVQAL

-541 LDDIAHGKAGY
+541 LDAIAQGKAGY

-561 ALDAQLA
+561 SLDAQLA

-573 TSVQPLAGAAETF
+573 SSIQPLAGAEETY
-586 PCPHCEDGRL
+586 PCPDCGDGVL
-596 RRLKGKNG
+596 RRLKSKAGF
-604 YFWGCSNYQREPN
+604 FWGCSNYNREGN
-617 PCQTTLPDA
+617 PCKATFPDDR
-626 HGKPGQR
+626 GKPGK
-633 PAKTQDHPC
+633 AKAPITKSTDHSC
-642 PACGEGYLQRRP
+642 PACGKGYLQRRA
-654 GKKKNTFW
+654 GKKKGTFW

-668 PACTHSAPDDGGKPG
+668 PACTHSAPDDNGKPG
-683 AWGERPPAGS
+683 MWGERPPAATG
-693 DGTKTKAASGRTQA
+693 GTQA
-707 DTGSGGTTS
+707 ATGSGG
-716 RSASGRKKGTA
+716 KKGTA
-727 SGDKATPGKNGKAI
+727 SSGAKANTASGKRKSI
-741 DKTYPCTVCGK
+741 DRTYPCAACGK
-752 GWLQKRSGSRGVFW
+752 GWLQKRSGARGAFW
-766 GCSNYPGCTH
+766 GCSNYPACTH
-776 GENDIHGVPQSHVQ
+776 SENDAQGVPQSHAQ
-790 SQP
+790 SSF

>member
-1 MSKLLIVESP
+1 MTRLLIVESP
-11 NKTDKIQHYLGSGWV
+11 NKTDKIRHYLGSGWV

-110 ITQSAVAQAIRQP
+110 ITQTAVAQAIRQP

-151 AGDKLGQRGI
+151 AGNKLGQRGI

-183 FVKTQHFGVAVELP
+183 FTKTRHFGVAVELP
-197 GDTGA
+197 GDTGT

-227 AVEVL
+227 AVAVL
-232 EAALPGL
+232 DAVLPGL
-239 VVTAFEEKTQARK
+239 VVTAFDEKVQARK

-267 NRLKIGV
+267 NRLRLGV
-274 ETTMKLAQALF
+274 EATMQGAQALF

-309 DYLHERGQAQYIPEK
+309 DYLRERGQAQYIPEK

-365 WRRALACQMK
+365 WKRALACQMK

-389 SPVAALQGLPPG
+389 APVAALRGLPPG
-401 NTASPPKAL
+401 SGNVDAPKAL
-410 FKASGSLRIY
+410 FKASGSLRLY

-433 EEEAE
+433 EDEAE

-443 PKLTVGA
+443 PKLSVGA
-450 RYVPQDGKILD
+450 QHVPLDGKILD
-461 LETKPPPRYS
+461 LETKPPARYS

-498 QRGYVEVVK
+498 QRGYVEMVK

-568 VFAAD
+568 LFAAD
-573 TSVQPLAGAAETF
+573 STVQPLAGAAEAF
-586 PCPHCEDGRL
+586 PCPNCDDGRL

-604 YFWGCSNYQREPN
+604 FFWGCSNYQREPN
-617 PCQTTLPDA
+617 PCQTTLPDD

-654 GKKKNTFW
+654 GKKKNTWW

-668 PACTHSAPDDGGKPG
+668 PACSHSAPDDNGKPG
-683 AWGERPPAGS
+683 AWGGRAPAATGGVPPQAGS
-693 DGTKTKAASGRTQA
+693 GGATARPASGGKAASG
-707 DTGSGGTTS
+707 S
-716 RSASGRKKGTA
+716 KTA
-727 SGDKATPGKNGKAI
+727 SGKRKAI
-741 DKTYPCTVCGK
+741 DKTYPCTTCGK

-766 GCSNYPGCTH
+766 GCSNYPNCTH
-776 GENDIHGVPQSHVQ
+776 CENDAHGVPQNHVKKHPETNWQ
-790 SQP
+790 QKH

>member
-1 MSKLLIVESP
+1 MTRLLIVESP

-110 ITQSAVAQAIRQP
+110 ITQSAIAQAIRQP
-123 RQVDTRLFAAQ
+123 RQVDIKLFAAQ

-151 AGDKLGQRGI
+151 AGQKLGQRGI

-183 FVKTQHFGVAVELP
+183 FTKTKHFGVAVELP

-202 ASWSAQWDTRPLVT
+202 ASWSAQWDSRPLVT

-227 AVEVL
+227 AVAVL
-232 EAALPGL
+232 EAARPGL

-274 ETTMKLAQALF
+274 EACMKLAQALF

-309 DYLHERGQAQYIPEK
+309 DYLRAKGQAQYIPIPEK
-324 PNTWKAKDG
+324 ANTWKAKDG

-341 RPTDFH
+341 RPTDFQ
-347 VFDPQT
+347 VFAPQT
-353 GKAQQDALYKLI
+353 GNAQQDALYKLI
-365 WRRALACQMK
+365 WRRALACQMR
-375 DAQFQL
+375 DAQFQV

-410 FKASGSLRIY
+410 FKTSGSLRIY

-433 EEEAE
+433 EEEQE

-450 RYVPQDGKILD
+450 QHIPQEGKILD
-461 LETKPPPRYS
+461 LETKPPSRYS

-529 LEIAYTR
+529 LEIAYTKN
-536 GMEDH
+536 MEDH
-541 LDDIAHGKAGY
+541 LDAIAQGKAGY

-573 TSVQPLAGAAETF
+573 TSIQPFAGAEETF
-586 PCPHCEDGRL
+586 PCPNCEDGRL

-604 YFWGCSNYQREPN
+604 FFWGCSNYQREPN
-617 PCQTTLPDA
+617 PCQTTLPDE
-626 HGKPGQR
+626 HGKPGKR
-633 PAKTQDHPC
+633 VEKSQDHPC

-654 GKKKNTFW
+654 SKKKGTFW

-668 PACTHSAPDDGGKPG
+668 PACTHSAPDNDGRPG

-693 DGTKTKAASGRTQA
+693 DGTKTKAASG
-707 DTGSGGTTS
+707 S
-716 RSASGRKKGTA
+716 KKGTA
-727 SGDKATPGKNGKAI
+727 SAGMKTNTTSDKKRKTI
-741 DKTYPCTVCGK
+741 DKTYLCTACGK
-752 GWLQKRSGSRGVFW
+752 GWLQARSGSRGAFW
-766 GCSNYPGCTH
+766 SCSNYPACTH
-776 GENDIHGVPQSHVQ
+776 SENDAQGVPQSHIQ
-790 SQP
+790 SPP

>member
-1 MSKLLIVESP
+1 MTRLLIVESP
-11 NKTDKIQHYLGSGWV
+11 NKTEKIQHYLGSGWV

-123 RQVDTRLFAAQ
+123 RQVDTKLFAAQ

-151 AGDKLGQRGI
+151 AGNKLGQRGI

-183 FVKTQHFGVAVELP
+183 FTKTKHFGVVVELP
-197 GDTGA
+197 GDTDA
-202 ASWSAQWDTRPLVT
+202 ASWSAQWDSRPLVT
-216 DDHPYITDRDT
+216 DDHPYITNRDI
-227 AVEVL
+227 AVAVL
-232 EAALPGL
+232 EATRPGL
-239 VVTAFEEKTQARK
+239 IVTAFEEKTQARK

-309 DYLHERGQAQYIPEK
+309 DYLRAKGQAQYIPEK
-324 PNTWKAKDG
+324 ANAWKAKDG

-347 VFDPQT
+347 TYDPQS
-353 GKAQQDALYKLI
+353 GNAQQDALYKLI

-375 DAQFQL
+375 DAQFQV
-381 RTAQLQTL
+381 RTAQLATL
-389 SPVAALQGLPPG
+389 APVAALQGLPPG
-401 NTASPPKAL
+401 NTAPPPKAL

-433 EEEAE
+433 EEEQE

-450 RYVPQDGKILD
+450 QYVAQDGQILD
-461 LETKPPPRYS
+461 LETKPPSRYS

-483 IGRPSTYASIIGTIQ
+483 IGRPSTYANIISTIQ
-498 QRGYVEVVK
+498 QRGYVDIVK

-515 GTALIQAL
+515 GTALILAL

-536 GMEDH
+536 DMEDH
-541 LDDIAHGKAGY
+541 LDAIAQGKAGY

-568 VFAAD
+568 VFTAD
-573 TSVQPLAGAAETF
+573 TSIQPLAGAEENY
-586 PCPHCEDGRL
+586 PCPNCDDGHL

-626 HGKPGQR
+626 RGKPGKPVAR
-633 PAKTQDHPC
+633 IEKSTEHPC

-668 PACTHSAPDDGGKPG
+668 PACTHSAPDDNGKPG
-683 AWGERPPAGS
+683 MWGERPPAGS
-693 DGTKTKAASGRTQA
+693 DGTKKKA
-707 DTGSGGTTS
+707 
-716 RSASGRKKGTA
+716 ASGRKKGSA
-727 SGDKATPGKNGKAI
+727 SGDKATPGKNSKAL
-741 DKTYPCTVCGK
+741 DKTYPCTACGK
-752 GWLQKRSGSRGVFW
+752 GWLQARSGSRGAFW
-766 GCSNYPGCTH
+766 GCSNYPDCKH
-776 GENDIHGVPQSHVQ
+776 CENDAHGVPQNHVKKT
-790 SQP
+790 S

>member
-1 MSKLLIVESP
+1 MTRLLIVESP

-49 RPQYVTGER
+49 RPQYVTGQR
-58 SGKTIAKLKALARD
+58 SGKTIAKLKALAHD
-72 ADEIWLATDPDR
+72 ASEIWLATDPDR

-91 HLQQVIGH
+91 HLQQVVGH

-161 SAGRVQ
+161 SAGRGQ

-183 FVKTQHFGVAVELP
+183 FTKTKHFGVAVELP
-197 GDTGA
+197 GDTDA
-202 ASWSAQWDTRPLVT
+202 ASWSAQWDSRPLVT
-216 DDHPYITDRDT
+216 DDHPYITNRNI
-227 AVEVL
+227 AVAVL
-232 EAALPGL
+232 EATRPGL
-239 VVTAFEEKTQARK
+239 IVTAFEEKTQARK
-252 APPPFTTSTLQQAAA
+252 ALPPFTTSTLQQAAA

-274 ETTMKLAQALF
+274 EACMKLAQALF

-309 DYLHERGQAQYIPEK
+309 DYLRAKGQAQYIPEK
-324 PNTWKAKDG
+324 PNSWKAKDG

-347 VFDPQT
+347 VYELQS
-353 GKAQQDALYKLI
+353 GNAQQDALYKLI
-365 WRRALACQMK
+365 WRRALACQMR
-375 DAQFQL
+375 DAQFQV

-389 SPVAALQGLPPG
+389 APVAALQGLPPG
-401 NTASPPKAL
+401 NTAPPPKAL
-410 FKASGSLRIY
+410 FKSSGSLRIY

-450 RYVPQDGKILD
+450 QCVPQDGKILD

-541 LDDIAHGKAGY
+541 LDAIAQGKAGY

-573 TSVQPLAGAAETF
+573 SSIQPLAGAEETY
-586 PCPHCEDGRL
+586 PCPDCGDGVL
-596 RRLKGKNG
+596 RRLKSKAGF
-604 YFWGCSNYQREPN
+604 FWGCSNYNREGN
-617 PCQTTLPDA
+617 PCKATFPDDR
-626 HGKPGQR
+626 GKPGK
-633 PAKTQDHPC
+633 AKTPITKSTDHPC
-642 PACGEGYLQRRP
+642 PACGKGYLQRRA
-654 GKKKNTFW
+654 GKKPGTYW
-662 WGCDRY
+662 WGCNAY
-668 PACTHSAPDDGGKPG
+668 PACKHTAPDNDGKPG
-683 AWGERPPAGS
+683 VWGERTPAGS
-693 DGTKTKAASGRTQA
+693 GGTKTKAASGR
-707 DTGSGGTTS
+707 
-716 RSASGRKKGTA
+716 KKGSA
-727 SGDKATPGKNGKAI
+727 SGDKAAPGKNSKAL
-741 DKTYPCTVCGK
+741 DKTYPCTACGK
-752 GWLQKRSGSRGVFW
+752 GWLQARSGSRGVFW
-766 GCSNYPGCTH
+766 GCSNYPACTH
-776 GENDIHGVPQSHVQ
+776 SENDAQGVPQSHAQ
-790 SQP
+790 SLF